1 MVIYTGVG
9 VFSLLA
15 SYEPLKYKTLLSY
28 FGWFAFFLH
37 GCVALLA
44 VFTSQTNNYVGP
56 ILGGAIDVPETFL
69 GYKNGDKFL
78 VVAAWFGMAFANI
91 YFMSSCASVD
101 PGSDTR
107 PTGPS
112 ASSRHP

>member
-44 VFTSQTNNYVGP
+44 VFTSQTDNYVGP
-56 ILGGAIDVPETFL
+56 ILGGAIDVPETIF

-78 VVAAWFGMAFANI
+78 VCVVWFGEAFGNI
-91 YFMSSCASVD
+91 YFMKKIFGDYNLPWNAAKGGEYKAMV
-101 PGSDTR
+101 
-107 PTGPS
+107 
-112 ASSRHP
+112 